1 MREEIYMI
9 PVNDGVDQGT
19 ECPFCAMYDKLEGDI
34 VKQVMGSA
42 YMDEDVRIKS
52 DELGFCKTHI
62 RRLYN
67 MRNSLGVALMM
78 HTHLKKVLKDI
89 ENMGVPKKKSLF
101 GKKEEDAFE
110 EYRKRKNNS
119 CYICDK
125 IELSLK
131 RYEETFVALWK
142 KDDKFREKV
151 LASKGFCVEHYLRM
165 MTVARQKLSEKDFE
179 RFFEEMT
186 KLFNENMARVD
197 GDIDWFEKKFDYRYS
212 GESWKNSKDALPRT
226 ILKAMGY
233 NVEEDNINGD

>member
-9 PVNDGVDQGT
+9 PVNDGVDAGG
-19 ECPFCAMYDKLEGDI
+19 ECPFCAMYDKLEADVI
-34 VKQVMGSA
+34 KQIMGSA
-42 YMDEDVRIKS
+42 YMDEDVRQKS

-89 ENMGVPKKKSLF
+89 ESLGKPEKKSFF
-101 GKKEEDAFE
+101 GKKEDDAFE
-110 EYRKRKNNS
+110 TYRNKKNSS

-142 KDDKFREKV
+142 KDDSFREKL
-151 LASKGFCVEHYLRM
+151 LASKGFCVEHYLRI
-165 MTVARQKLSEKDFE
+165 MTVARKKLSEKDFE

-186 KLFNENMARVD
+186 KLFSDNMARVD
-197 GDIDWFEKKFDYRYS
+197 ADIDWFEKKFDYRYS

-233 NVEEDNINGD
+233 NVEEDNVNGD